1 MPMSRSANM
10 TAYPMAHLNN
20 VEHSGLS
27 AVCLRPRSA
36 GGAGLLQK
44 QTHIAGG
51 NEFVAYIDAIGK
63 LDGNGCGDG

>member
-1 MPMSRSANM
+1 M

-51 NEFVAYIDAIGK
+51 NELTRAFAVR
-63 LDGNGCGDG
+63 